1 MTREE
6 LFDAWAPEGVEWCAW
21 TKPVLFAQWPESI
34 TPAATDP
41 DWPDANYLWLPQA
54 SGRTVLVIDLPAVES
69 VRTGIAFARRGY
81 RPVPLFNTSH
91 GPSAVIEIAPLM
103 LALAKGGLYLKTFSI
118 APTAPAAFLLDA
130 DRMHPP
136 TPPSPGKFD
145 NRWVVF
151 PQDFPSATLLRARG
165 VSDVLLIHNGK
176 SVQEDLAHVLLRWQ
190 QGGLRLLQ
198 ASPSDSSTSELTVT
212 RPSWF
217 RQAWYR
223 ALAASRLRRN
233 NAGGFG
239 AVIPVQS
246 SGGGGRYYGYG

>member
-1 MTREE
+1 MSFK
-6 LFDAWAPEGVEWCAW
+6 L
-21 TKPVLFAQWPESI
+21 Q
-34 TPAATDP
+34 PAAE
-41 DWPDANYLWLPQA
+41 
-54 SGRTVLVIDLPAVES
+54 RPALQ
-69 VRTGIAFARRGY
+69 RQ
-81 RPVPLFNTSH
+81 
-91 GPSAVIEIAPLM
+91 
-103 LALAKGGLYLKTFSI
+103 
-118 APTAPAAFLLDA
+118 LDA
-130 DRMHPP
+130 DRMRPP

-190 QGGLRLLQ
+190 QGGLRLLR

>member
-1 MTREE
+1 MTKEE
-6 LFDAWAPEGVEWCAW
+6 LFDTWAPEGVEWTAW
-21 TKPVLFAQWPESI
+21 TKPVLFAQWPDSI

-41 DWPDANYLWLPQA
+41 AWPDASYLWLPQA
-54 SGRTVLVIDLPAVES
+54 SGRTALVIDLPAVES

-103 LALAKGGLYLKTFSI
+103 LALAKGGLHLKTISLSPA
-118 APTAPAAFLLDA
+118 APPAFLLDA
-130 DRMHPP
+130 DRMQPP
-136 TPPSPGKFD
+136 VLPSPGKFD

-151 PQDFPSATLLRARG
+151 PQDFPSAALLRARG
-165 VSDVLLIHNGK
+165 VSDVLVIHAAT

-198 ASPSDSSTSELTVT
+198 ASPSSPSTSELTVT

-217 RQAWYR
+217 RRAWYR
-223 ALAASRLRRN
+223 ALTASRLRRN

-239 AVIPVQS
+239 AVIPVRS
-246 SGGGGRYYGYG
+246 SGGGRYYGYG

>member
-21 TKPVLFAQWPESI
+21 TKPVLFAQWPETI

-41 DWPDANYLWLPQA
+41 GWPDANYLWLPQA

-91 GPSAVIEIAPLM
+91 GPSAVLEIAPLM
-103 LALAKGGLYLKTFSI
+103 LAIAKGGLYLKTISLG
-118 APTAPAAFLLDA
+118 PTSPAAFLLDA
-130 DRMHPP
+130 GRMQPP
-136 TPPSPGKFD
+136 VPPSPGKFD

-165 VSDVLLIHNGK
+165 VSDVLLIHAGK

-190 QGGLRLLQ
+190 QGGLRLMQ

-217 RQAWYR
+217 RRAWYR
-223 ALAASRLRRN
+223 ALTASRLRRN

-239 AVIPVQS
+239 AVIPINT
-246 SGGGGRYYGYG
+246 GGGGRYGYG

>member
-1 MTREE
+1 MSGDEVAM
-6 LFDAWAPEGVEWCAW
+6 LIFSALVAMVSWGAWYIGPTFVIHVGPRPAGSRLLQSAPIVAAALLWV
-21 TKPVLFAQWPESI
+21 VLRYASSLDVRD
-34 TPAATDP
+34 DP
-41 DWPDANYLWLPQA
+41 
-54 SGRTVLVIDLPAVES
+54 R
-69 VRTGIAFARRGY
+69 
-81 RPVPLFNTSH
+81 
-91 GPSAVIEIAPLM
+91 
-103 LALAKGGLYLKTFSI
+103 LYLKTFSI
-118 APTAPAAFLLDA
+118 APTAPPAFLLDA
-130 DRMHPP
+130 DRMLPP

-165 VSDVLLIHNGK
+165 VSDVLLIHTAK

-190 QGGLRLLQ
+190 QGGLRLQQ
-198 ASPSDSSTSELTVT
+198 ASPSDTSTRELAVT

-217 RQAWYR
+217 RRAWYR
-223 ALAASRLRRN
+223 ALTASRLRRN